1 MSSHTSALNI
11 TQMSPKNPVF
21 CRGLDGDGIAF
32 KSVTLN
38 AIKWN

>member
-1 MSSHTSALNI
+1 MSSHTSALNVA
-11 TQMSPKNPVF
+11 QMLPKNPAF
-21 CRGLDGDGIAF
+21 CRGLDGDGIAC